1 MQREGALDAHA
12 VGNLANGVGLTGS
25 GTGAGDYDALEHL
38 HTGFV
43 AFDDLH
49 VNLHSVASAEVGNVV
64 AQRGGVDGI
73 ECLHRCFSSCKRH
86 KSPTVVWNGA
96 VLMRPLWQTSN
107 RPAKCATSSP
117 YPRERAAETR

>member
-73 ECLHRCFSSCKRH
+73 EGLHRCFSSCKRH
-86 KSPTVVWNGA
+86 KSPTVVWSGA

-107 RPAKCATSSP
+107 RPPKCATSFP
-117 YPRERAAETR
+117 YPREWAAETR

>member
-12 VGNLANGVGLTGS
+12 VRNLANGVGLTGS
-25 GTGAGDYDALEHL
+25 GTGAGDHDALEHL
-38 HTGFV
+38 HTGLV

-49 VNLHSVASAEVGNVV
+49 VNLHGVASAEVGNVV

-73 ECLHRCFSSCKRH
+73 EGLHRCFSSCKRH
-86 KSPTVVWNGA
+86 KSPTVVWSGA

>member
-25 GTGAGDYDALEHL
+25 GTGAGDHDALEHL
-38 HTGFV
+38 HTGLV

-73 ECLHRCFSSCKRH
+73 EGLHRCFSSCKRH